1 MPISLTRKMKGH
13 MHDSYGPSLEVV
25 HITSTYNPL
34 INSTTLPPLIVRE
47 TFGKYQEGKENDF
60 GNQLTISATVS

>member
-1 MPISLTRKMKGH
+1 

-34 INSTTLPPLIVRE
+34 INSITLPPLIVRE
-47 TFGKYQEGKENDF
+47 TVACSLLVSIKKEKKMI
-60 GNQLTISATVS
+60 LVIS